1 MRKMWEDVGTMAEAG
16 GLAGVRKGMAV
27 SGGSR
32 FASVGRSGRGENRT
46 KEVEISPCI
55 VSLRCVRQR
64 CTAVLSKDGKCLD
77 GGSGECGGVSR
88 FRKSWKQGSARS
100 GVNN

>member
-1 MRKMWEDVGTMAEAG
+1 MAEAG

-32 FASVGRSGRGENRT
+32 LASVGRPGRGENRT
-46 KEVEISPCI
+46 EEVEISPCI

-64 CTAVLSKDGKCLD
+64 CTAVLSKDGKRLD
-77 GGSGECGGVSR
+77 RGSGVCVEECRGFGGR
-88 FRKSWKQGSARS
+88 GCTGAQGRA
-100 GVNN
+100 

>member
-1 MRKMWEDVGTMAEAG
+1 MMAEAG

-32 FASVGRSGRGENRT
+32 HASVGRPGRGENKT
-46 KEVEISPCI
+46 EEVEMSPCI

-64 CTAVLSKDGKCLD
+64 CTAVLSKDGKRLD
-77 GGSGECGGVSR
+77 GGSGVWGGGGVSR
-88 FRKSWKQGSARS
+88 FRKSWKHGCAVS
-100 GVNN
+100 GANN

>member
-1 MRKMWEDVGTMAEAG
+1 MAEVG

-32 FASVGRSGRGENRT
+32 LASVGRPGKEENRT
-46 KEVEISPCI
+46 GEVEISSCI

-64 CTAVLSKDGKCLD
+64 CTAVLSKDGKRLD
-77 GGSGECGGVSR
+77 RGSGVCGGVSR
-88 FRKSWKQGSARS
+88 FREVVDARERRV
-100 GVNN
+100 GRE